1 MLPRRLR
8 LALTI
13 LIVAAGLTACAS
25 RSARLGIPRCPGGPV
40 ENYLADKVLQCWFD
54 APNGRWRT
62 LSHEFHYDSV
72 VFEVESTNLD
82 DARTIAERII
92 AVHGKRFVEL
102 ALYVRTPLEEGTS
115 PRIRRIRWSS
125 RDGYG
130 TVLDFE
136 P

>member
-1 MLPRRLR
+1 M
-8 LALTI
+8 
-13 LIVAAGLTACAS
+13 LIVVAGLAACAS

-40 ENYLADKVLQCWFD
+40 TNYLADEVLQCWFD

-72 VFEVESTNLD
+72 VFEVEATNLD

-92 AVHGKRFVEL
+92 GVHGKRFVEL
-102 ALYVRTPLEEGTS
+102 ALYVRAPLVAGS
-115 PRIRRIRWSS
+115 PRPIRRIRWSS
-125 RDGYG
+125 RDGYDAA
-130 TVLDFE
+130 LDFE